1 MENSKSP
8 TENEFFKED
17 HVLKEDLILPIKLLR
32 NKNISPTQKLI
43 ISFLIINRN
52 DNDIGATSRLSMSK
66 NLGITL
72 IKIKNNLHV
81 MLNKFKFIIPTSS
94 STYIIDVEILYHYLN
109 LTNERY
115 KVITSD
121 VDMEIFNKVD
131 AALKNWCFKKNV
143 KIQHIVKITGI
154 TAIDIRANYPN
165 FNKVVK
171 DINKI
176 KERTLRPIILDEKG
190 NNMNTKKYIQKKNE

>member
-1 MENSKSP
+1 MSKTP

-17 HVLKEDLILPIKLLR
+17 HVLKEDLILPIKLLK

-52 DNDIGATSRLSMSK
+52 DEDIEATSRLSISK

-72 IKIKNNLHV
+72 MKVKDNLHV

-94 STYIIDVEILYHYLN
+94 YTYIIDVEKLYHYLN
-109 LTNERY
+109 VTNERY
-115 KVITSD
+115 KIITSD
-121 VDMEIFNKVD
+121 VDMEIYNKVD
-131 AALKNWCFKKNV
+131 EVLKNWSFKKNI

-165 FNKVVK
+165 LNKVVK
-171 DINKI
+171 DINKTR
-176 KERTLRPIILDEKG
+176 ERAIRPIILDEKG
-190 NNMNTKKYIQKKNE
+190 NNTNTKKYKPN

>member
-1 MENSKSP
+1 MENSKTP
-8 TENEFFKED
+8 TENEFFKEE

-32 NKNISPTQKLI
+32 NKNLTSTQKLI
-43 ISFLIINRN
+43 VSFLIINRN
-52 DNDIGATSRLSMSK
+52 DNDIEATSRLSISK
-66 NLGITL
+66 NLGISLT
-72 IKIKNNLHV
+72 KIKHNLEF
-81 MLNKFKFIIPTSS
+81 MLNRFNFVIPTSS
-94 STYIIDVEILYHYLN
+94 YTFIIDVEKLYTYLN

-121 VDMEIFNKVD
+121 VDMEIYNKVD
-131 AALKNWCFKKNV
+131 EALKNWKFKKNI

-165 FNKVVK
+165 FNKVVN

-176 KERTLRPIILDEKG
+176 RERTIRPIILDEKG
-190 NNMNTKKYIQKKNE
+190 NNMNTKKYKPK